1 MKFNLRITTFSFY
14 VILFFSLFT
23 LSLSIST
30 SSSVAT
36 IDGSLQDFSLQEAP
50 PTGFCQTK
58 TDYDSSASCSSEI
71 FVANN
76 MTKLLSYQSNFGLS
90 NSEYKNLRITF
101 PLSGENLTVHSP
113 CEISMRGNQTHT
125 AKNLCLDGKEGVTI
139 GANSLFMSE
148 KIHILAME
156 GNSLVKNSSVLRA
169 NELEIFSSVKT
180 YINQGVRL
188 DVRDNTRL
196 VSTYTGDRYT
206 GIRFGPGSMVES
218 NNLRVIGHG
227 VINLNSMFIT
237 ARGSLVIESQGN
249 RANNNISIDK
259 KSSIKG
265 NTISIISGNNFSF
278 KDRSFLRS
286 EQNSHVAA
294 SGCLVQSGTTME
306 AATYSGSC
314 LKRSKSQ
321 SDSRCYGRS
330 NSFVGRGSLNG

>member
-1 MKFNLRITTFSFY
+1 MSK
-14 VILFFSLFT
+14 T
-23 LSLSIST
+23 L
-30 SSSVAT
+30 
-36 IDGSLQDFSLQEAP
+36 QF
-50 PTGFCQTK
+50 
-58 TDYDSSASCSSEI
+58 
-71 FVANN
+71 
-76 MTKLLSYQSNFGLS
+76 
-90 NSEYKNLRITF
+90 
-101 PLSGENLTVHSP
+101 
-113 CEISMRGNQTHT
+113 
-125 AKNLCLDGKEGVTI
+125 
-139 GANSLFMSE
+139 
-148 KIHILAME
+148 
-156 GNSLVKNSSVLRA
+156 LRA

-314 LKRSKSQ
+314 LNAQRVNRIPVVMAAATPSSGEAPLTVDF
-321 SDSRCYGRS
+321 SSTGSNDPDGDIETYEWAFPDGSYHYGCQCR
-330 NSFVGRGSLNG
+330 VRIYRGRRPYCSPHGH